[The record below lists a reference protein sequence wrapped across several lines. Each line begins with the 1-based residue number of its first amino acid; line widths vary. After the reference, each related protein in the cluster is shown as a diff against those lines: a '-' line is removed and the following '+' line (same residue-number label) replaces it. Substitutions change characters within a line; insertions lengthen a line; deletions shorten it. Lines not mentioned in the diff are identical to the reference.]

1 MELINLNQSITK
13 NADFTEKIGIE
24 SGQPVQKCY
33 QCGKCTAGCPV
44 AFAMDYKPNQ
54 VIRMVQLG
62 MKDELLKSNTIW
74 ICASCSTCSTRCP
87 CNVEVANVMESLR
100 IMAWKSGTA
109 PAGKAKYVEV
119 MYDALLGT
127 VEKYGRTFEVGL
139 VLQNNLKSGKLF
151 NNADMGL
158 PMFQKGKLRLTPTKV
173 QGAAEVARIFA
184 EARKMEGGVK

>member
-1 MELINLNQSITK
+1 METINVSESITK
-13 NADFTEKIGIE
+13 NADFIEEIGIE

-44 AFAMDYKPNQ
+44 AFTMDYPPQQ

-87 CNVEVANVMESLR
+87 CNVEVAHVMETLR
-100 IMAWKSGTA
+100 IMADKSGTA

-127 VEKYGRTFEVGL
+127 VEKYGRTYEVGL
-139 VLQNNLKSGKLF
+139 VMQNNLKSGKLL
-151 NNADMGL
+151 NGADMGL
-158 PMFQKGKLRLTPTKV
+158 PMFQRGKLQLMPPKL

-184 EARKMEGGVK
+184 EVRKLEGGVK